1 MIFGRTHGLTKPC
14 KLMLWLIH
22 PIIAGLRYQATN
34 RSLAAEESYDHI
46 PVYGKETKNTLLLL
60 SDKLSLVD
68 VFGLSKSFQQLFT
81 KVFTQGYRDL
91 PASPAR
97 WLRRW
102 EPPSLHENRSTPMPC
117 WEQPWRPWT
126 LRNLG
131 STNPGSGAS
140 FSGIHQ
146 SHEYV

>member
-1 MIFGRTHGLTKPC
+1 
-14 KLMLWLIH
+14 MLWLIH

-68 VFGLSKSFQQLFT
+68 VFGVSK
-81 KVFTQGYRDL
+81 
-91 PASPAR
+91 SPAR

-117 WEQPWRPWT
+117 WEP
-126 LRNLG
+126 
-131 STNPGSGAS
+131 
-140 FSGIHQ
+140 
-146 SHEYV
+146 